1 LIMAVYP
8 AVYPAGNPGASPIN
22 ASSDIGK
29 LRLLV
34 QDTES
39 EPYDPVEA
47 GFVNYNYFSDD
58 ALETFLESASGDL
71 MLATGYAYRTMAA
84 TLILQS
90 KNITTDDLK
99 IQTENRAREFRLLA
113 DGMIADANANLAA
126 FDYWAL
132 TGGTQ
137 RCDCAEFAPCHC
149 NNPYGV
155 V

>member
-1 LIMAVYP
+1 
-8 AVYPAGNPGASPIN
+8 
-22 ASSDIGK
+22 
-29 LRLLV
+29 
-34 QDTES
+34 
-39 EPYDPVEA
+39 
-47 GFVNYNYFSDD
+47 
-58 ALETFLESASGDL
+58 